1 MRIDEQSLGHAPR
14 AHSSA
19 SHSTSTKAI
28 HPSLSRILHP
38 RGSQRKPRRPPPRP
52 RRRSARVGATTGCG
66 QARVGA
72 TTGVAMGA
80 ATALELGALN
90 EVGEAE
96 VGVAGEVLPLPLVRG
111 GERQHLQ
118 GGCHSH
124 ATPTRT
130 LLDRHASQVV
140 SVAWLGDSV
149 G

>member
-52 RRRSARVGATTGCG
+52 RRRSARVGATTGRG

-72 TTGVAMGA
+72 TTGRGHGRCHGP
-80 ATALELGALN
+80 EN
-90 EVGEAE
+90 
-96 VGVAGEVLPLPLVRG
+96 LVRSTKWVKP
-111 GERQHLQ
+111 R
-118 GGCHSH
+118 
-124 ATPTRT
+124 
-130 LLDRHASQVV
+130 
-140 SVAWLGDSV
+140 LG
-149 G
+149 